1 MNEKYGDSENS
12 ATERALDNEAYR
24 LLISEVR
31 DYAIFLLD
39 PKGFIRSWNA
49 GAKRLKG
56 YTADEIIGRHFS
68 VFYSEEDRRNNR
80 PQTLLETALK
90 DGRVEDEGWRVR
102 KDGSQFWADVVITAL
117 YDETGQH
124 FGFAKVTRDL
134 TERKQ
139 AEEAVRKQAQELEER
154 VQQRTIELAK
164 SNARLE
170 QANADLREADRM
182 KDQFLAI
189 ISHELRTPLTSIYG
203 WVSML
208 QNRKGGEQQW
218 TKALTVIERNVK
230 AQTQLVDDLLNISRI
245 AAGKLRI
252 VPEWINPV
260 TFIEAAVDSIRP
272 AAAAKDIELILESQD
287 EEPIFAD
294 PERLQQVLYNLLTN
308 AIKFTGRGG
317 QIRVEFGR
325 IGSQFQISVAD
336 TGEGITPEMIPLIFD
351 RFTQEDGSTTRRHGG
366 LGLGLNIVRSIMEL
380 HGGTAIV
387 HSEGKGSG
395 ATFIVRLPIPGV
407 RQAHVKHEAPAELSL
422 DRVTILVVE
431 DDADTADMIQTG
443 LESYG
448 ATVVVA
454 NSSVQ
459 ALEILK
465 AFRPQLILSDLGM
478 PGMDGFDFMKT
489 VRSTLPGG
497 VPLTP
502 AVALSAFADP
512 KQREKALRSG
522 YQEHIAKPVAVPD
535 LVAVLAR
542 FVRGK
547 K

>member
-1 MNEKYGDSENS
+1 MDEKHGDSENS
-12 ATERALDNEAYR
+12 ATERALDNKAYR

-68 VFYSEEDRRNNR
+68 VFYEEEDQRSNK

-102 KDGSQFWADVVITAL
+102 KDGSRFWADVVITAL
-117 YDETGQH
+117 YDDTGQH

-134 TERKQ
+134 TERKA
-139 AEEAVRKQAQELEER
+139 AEEAVRKQAQELERR
-154 VQQRTIELAK
+154 VEQRTIELAK

-182 KDQFLAI
+182 KDEFLAI

-208 QNRKGGEQQW
+208 QNGKGGEQQW
-218 TKALTVIERNVK
+218 AKALTVIERNVK

-260 TFIEAAVDSIRP
+260 TFIEAAVDPIRP

-308 AIKFTGRGG
+308 AIKFTGRSG

-336 TGEGITPEMIPLIFD
+336 TGEGITPEMLPLIFD
-351 RFTQEDGSTTRRHGG
+351 RFTQEDASTTRRYGG
-366 LGLGLNIVRSIMEL
+366 LGLGLNIVKSIIEL

-387 HSEGKGSG
+387 HSEGKGTG

-407 RQAHVKHEAPAELSL
+407 RRTHVKHEGPVELSL
-422 DRVTILVVE
+422 DRVKILVVE
-431 DDADTADMIQTG
+431 DDADTSDMIQTG
-443 LESYG
+443 LDSYG

-454 NSSVQ
+454 NSSAQ

-478 PGMDGFDFMKT
+478 PGMDGFDFMKR

-502 AVALSAFADP
+502 AVALSAFAGP
-512 KQREKALRSG
+512 KHREKALRSG

-542 FVRGK
+542 FVQ
-547 K
+547 